1 MQVLRISFTLADS
14 DSSACIWLFHS
25 QLEEGL
31 QQARLYAAKPQRE
44 QAKNLARD
52 SLELLD
58 QIVTYWPDKINN
70 TTVGA
75 TLAPRTVY

>member
-1 MQVLRISFTLADS
+1 MTLVNLNRR
-14 DSSACIWLFHS
+14 ACIHLSYS

-70 TTVGA
+70 TTVGT
-75 TLAPRTVY
+75 TLAICAAHLSHAQ

>member
-1 MQVLRISFTLADS
+1 VLAY
-14 DSSACIWLFHS
+14 ACVNL

-70 TTVGA
+70 TTVSSTLVPVQRIDYMLFA
-75 TLAPRTVY
+75 TS